1 MKTPRS
7 IDDIIREMN
16 DLAKAQG
23 RYLGKAF
30 WEIPPQPG
38 SLLDVPETPQSQ
50 ERVARLRARR
60 LAREQ
65 RTSRPTDGQSIP
77 SRPATP
83 AAPGHAEEPTV
94 TAQDLE
100 VWPIVATTHQ
110 VRDTILTVEALYS
123 MAACINERDRKP
135 VMLAEHDI
143 LCPPMGQT
151 VAARVVP
158 TRDGHHALMVEFDF
172 FPAAREIALPA
183 GEHGFLQHS
192 AKHRFP
198 FTTGDF
204 HFPSTFSLSLDPTG
218 LGGHRGASRFNSDL
232 RQADPTTE
240 FEFRTTDRRS
250 VLPDPEIVFTL
261 GLQASALWCGVRL
274 AKAAAD
280 AIEPELKAFFGV
292 LVAAVKR
299 MAVEA
304 IPKNRPVTYVLQV
317 HGKPNLEF
325 IARTRDVN
333 AVISAM
339 VERHLGALQP
349 QIDALHEHFNAEMIQ
364 FNLQE
369 NGTWAFN
376 YLLTGDGK
384 VIGTKKAFDH
394 RAVVLQEMD
403 RKPKGKSGRRSKRRG
418 NR

>member
-1 MKTPRS
+1 MKTPCS

-23 RYLGKAF
+23 KYLGKAF

-38 SLLDVPETPQSQ
+38 SLLDVPETPQSR

-65 RTSRPTDGQSIP
+65 QTSRPIDGQSTP

-83 AAPGHAEEPTV
+83 AAPGQAEEPIA
-94 TAQDLE
+94 TARDLE

-110 VRDTILTVEALYS
+110 VRDTILTVEALYN

-135 VMLAEHDI
+135 VMLAEHDM

-151 VAARVVP
+151 VAARIVP
-158 TRDGHHALMVEFDF
+158 MRDGNHALMVDFDF
-172 FPAAREIALPA
+172 FPAAREITLPT
-183 GEHGFLQHS
+183 GELGFLQHS

-204 HFPSTFSLSLDPTG
+204 HYPKTFSLSVDPTG
-218 LGGHRGASRFNSDL
+218 LGGHRGANRFDNDL
-232 RQADPTTE
+232 RQAEPATE
-240 FEFRTTDRRS
+240 FEFKTTDRRS
-250 VLPDPEIVFTL
+250 VLPDPEIIFTL
-261 GLQASALWCGVRL
+261 GLQASALWFGVRL

-292 LVAAVKR
+292 LVAAVKC

-325 IARTRDVN
+325 IARTRDAS

-339 VERHLGALQP
+339 VERHLGDLQP
-349 QIDALHEHFNAEMIQ
+349 QIDALYEHFNAEMIQ

-369 NGTWAFN
+369 SGTWAFN
-376 YLLTGDGK
+376 YLLTSDGK

-394 RAVVLQEMD
+394 RAVVLQELD
-403 RKPKGKSGRRSKRRG
+403 RKSKGKSGRRRKRRDK
-418 NR
+418 R